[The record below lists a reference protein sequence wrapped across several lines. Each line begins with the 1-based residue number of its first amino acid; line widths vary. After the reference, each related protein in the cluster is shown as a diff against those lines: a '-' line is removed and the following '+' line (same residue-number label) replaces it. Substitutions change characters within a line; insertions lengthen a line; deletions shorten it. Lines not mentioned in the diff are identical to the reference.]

1 MIDNSLSTV
10 ANELSQYLK
19 TKLSLSTDRAIVS
32 DILTAEP
39 DDDSGGFLYMTLINI
54 EEDKTATQKHT
65 PSQKVVYLDL
75 YVLLSAYFAPGENVN
90 ALKFI
95 STAISFFG
103 NKPEFNTENTPGLDP
118 AMKELT
124 FEIRNLTFAE
134 QADMWRSL
142 GVRSRPSVLYKV
154 YGVHVPLV

>member
-10 ANELSQYLK
+10 ANELSQYMK
-19 TKLSLSTDRAIVS
+19 TKLGLSTDPVIVS
-32 DILTAEP
+32 DIRTAEP
-39 DDDSGGFLYMTLINI
+39 DEDTGSVLFMTLINI
-54 EEDKTATQKHT
+54 EEDKTATQKHK

-75 YVLLSAYFAPGENVN
+75 YVLLSAYFISDANVD
-90 ALKFI
+90 ALKYI

-118 AMKELT
+118 SIKELT

-134 QADMWRSL
+134 QSDMWRPM

-154 YGVHVPLV
+154 YGVVVPAE